1 MIPIHRVCLPKGLA
15 VALPQELYKY
25 AYRIKYNEPLKWGL
39 FLESRNKKR
48 RVNSLEA
55 WTELSSRLRQMYNI
69 PSDEKLWLYTRYHRH
84 GATFTV
90 SYGKP
95 AYAY

>member
-1 MIPIHRVCLPKGLA
+1 MIPIHRISLPEGLQI
-15 VALPQELYKY
+15 ALPSSLYKY

-48 RVNSLEA
+48 RVKRLEA
-55 WTELSSRLRQMYNI
+55 WTELSSRLRQMYNV
-69 PSDEKLWLYTRYHRH
+69 PSDEKLWLHTRYHRH
-84 GATFTV
+84 GAAFKV

-95 AYAY
+95 TYAY